1 MMPGENKA
9 VLITRLTASTEPSAV
24 VRNPRGNLIGSL
36 ATLLEA
42 QLSEGSRATAPGS
55 VIRLDDASSR
65 RTSDASKISRRYAIE

>member
-9 VLITRLTASTEPSAV
+9 VLITRRTASTEPSTL

-42 QLSEGSRATAPGS
+42 QLSEGSRATGPA
-55 VIRLDDASSR
+55 IRLDDASSR